1 MKTQFGISSVSDF
14 SKRTWTFK
22 MPEIFRVSAGEFAIV
37 PLKEWSEEWN
47 IYPETIKKEMAE
59 AIKQMESDPENYRF
73 WDGKI
78 CAYEQLL
85 ALIK

>member
-1 MKTQFGISSVSDF
+1 MK
-14 SKRTWTFK
+14 K
-22 MPEIFRVSAGEFAIV
+22 
-37 PLKEWSEEWN
+37 L
-47 IYPETIKKEMAE
+47 IKKEMAE
-59 AIKQMESDPENYRF
+59 AIQQRESDPENYRF

>member
-1 MKTQFGISSVSDF
+1 MK
-14 SKRTWTFK
+14 K
-22 MPEIFRVSAGEFAIV
+22 
-37 PLKEWSEEWN
+37 L
-47 IYPETIKKEMAE
+47 IKKEMAQ
-59 AIKQMESDPENYRF
+59 AIKNRDTGLKIDYRF